1 MNIDNNDVPDGAK
14 AGGRAPSATQ
24 PTSAGDHDGT
34 PGTIEPGSESQ
45 MTDNS
50 TPSRDLLSSGE
61 VLLYFDEWIVA
72 P

>member
-24 PTSAGDHDGT
+24 PTSAGGHDST
-34 PGTIEPGSESQ
+34 PDTIEPGSESQ

-50 TPSRDLLSSGE
+50 TPSVDLLSSGE
-61 VLLYFDEWIVA
+61 VL
-72 P
+72 